1 MPVYEYRCSSC
12 AAISSVVRPVAEHDA
27 ALACDACGAETS
39 RIISRPSVHLSKA
52 SKLDRLDP
60 KYDKLVDKA
69 MQSTPQAEPDRLL
82 KRMKSG
88 PNPPGKK

>member
-1 MPVYEYRCSSC
+1 M
-12 AAISSVVRPVAEHDA
+12 VRTVAEYDA
-27 ALACDACGAETS
+27 ALACDACGAETR

-82 KRMKSG
+82 KRMK
-88 PNPPGKK
+88 PTPKT

>member
-12 AAISSVVRPVAEHDA
+12 GAISSVVRSVAEHDA
-27 ALACDACGAETS
+27 ALACDVCGAETS

-69 MQSTPQAEPDRLL
+69 MRSTPQAEPDRLL
-82 KRMKSG
+82 KRMKPA
-88 PNPPGKK
+88 PNPAEKK

>member
-1 MPVYEYRCSSC
+1 MPIYEYRCSAC
-12 AAISSVVRPVAEHDA
+12 GVVRSVFRPASEYEKTLECEV
-27 ALACDACGAETS
+27 CGSEAR

-69 MQSTPQAEPDRLL
+69 MQATPQAEPDRLL
-82 KRMKSG
+82 KRMK
-88 PNPPGKK
+88 PLPER

>member
-12 AAISSVVRPVAEHDA
+12 GAVSSVVRPVAEHDA
-27 ALACDACGAETS
+27 PLGCDACGAETS
-39 RIISRPSVHLSKA
+39 RIISRSSVHLSKA

-82 KRMKSG
+82 KRMQ
-88 PNPPGKK
+88 PTPKK

>member
-1 MPVYEYRCSSC
+1 MCE
-12 AAISSVVRPVAEHDA
+12 
-27 ALACDACGAETS
+27 ACGEEAA

-69 MQSTPQAEPDRLL
+69 MQSTPLAEPDRLI
-82 KRMKSG
+82 KKMK
-88 PNPPGKK
+88 PAPRD

>member
-1 MPVYEYRCSSC
+1 MPIYEYRCVACS
-12 AAISSVVRPVAEHDA
+12 AISSVFRSASEHEKT
-27 ALACDACGAETS
+27 LKCEACGGEAA

-69 MQSTPQAEPDRLL
+69 MQSTPLAEPDRLL
-82 KRMKSG
+82 KKLKPTPRD
-88 PNPPGKK
+88 